1 MESIKECKEM
11 IVKVY
16 QYLKKNMIKI
26 TNSLNVKH
34 ESMNSG
40 IKEESR
46 KNERTIGVQEKSDY
60 GLW

>member
-40 IKEESR
+40 IKESR